1 MRWGLTVPLTGVPL
15 RDHRALV
22 AELASLGY
30 TDLWSAEVAGA
41 DAFTPLVLASEW
53 DQQLRL
59 GTAVVPVHTRGP
71 AALAMSAAALADLA
85 PGRFVLGIGA
95 SSETIVSGWNGIAYD
110 PPYARTRDVL
120 RFLRQ
125 AFAGEKVDGSFDS
138 FTISRFRLEKAPD
151 VEPAIM
157 LAALRPQMLRLA
169 AREADGAITNWL
181 SAEDVRKVRAELGPD
196 KELAARIFVCV
207 TEDAEMA
214 RNIGRF
220 LIATYLTVPGY
231 AAFHDW
237 LGRGAAMKE
246 MREAWAAGDRNA
258 AMAAI
263 PVALLDDLIVHGSA
277 AECRAHIDRYVEN
290 GLDTPIIAAL
300 PTGTDLIETARS
312 LSPR

>member
-1 MRWGLTVPLTGVPL
+1 
-15 RDHRALV
+15 
-22 AELASLGY
+22 
-30 TDLWSAEVAGA
+30 
-41 DAFTPLVLASEW
+41 
-53 DQQLRL
+53 
-59 GTAVVPVHTRGP
+59 
-71 AALAMSAAALADLA
+71 
-85 PGRFVLGIGA
+85 
-95 SSETIVSGWNGIAYD
+95 
-110 PPYARTRDVL
+110 VL

-151 VEPAIM
+151 VPPSIM

-181 SAEDVRKVRAELGPD
+181 SADDVRQVRVELGPG

-246 MREAWAAGDRNA
+246 MREAWSAGDRNA

-263 PVALLDDLIVHGSA
+263 PTDLVDALIVHGTPSQ
-277 AECRAHIDRYVEN
+277 CRAHINRYVAN
-290 GLDTPIIAAL
+290 GLDTPIIATL
-300 PTGTDLIETARS
+300 PTGTNLLETARS
-312 LSPR
+312 LSLG

>member
-1 MRWGLTVPLTGVPL
+1 MRWGLTVPLTGVPI
-15 RDHRALV
+15 RQHRALIS
-22 AELASLGY
+22 ELASLGY

-53 DQQLRL
+53 DDRLRL

-95 SSETIVSGWNGIAYD
+95 SSETIVTGWNGIAYD
-110 PPYARTRDVL
+110 PPLARTRDVL
-120 RFLRQ
+120 HFLRTSL
-125 AFAGEKVDGSFDS
+125 AGEKVDGEFDS
-138 FTISRFRLEKAPD
+138 FTIRRFRLEKAPD
-151 VEPAIM
+151 VPPPIM

-181 SAEDVRKVRAELGPD
+181 SAGDVRQVRAELGEG

-237 LGRGAAMKE
+237 LGRREAMKP
-246 MREAWAAGDRNA
+246 MRDAWAAGDKNA
-258 AMAAI
+258 AMAAV
-263 PVALLDDLIVHGSA
+263 PVSVIDDLIVHGTA
-277 AECRAHIDRYVEN
+277 AQCRAQIDQYVAN

-300 PTGTDLIETARS
+300 PTGTDLLDTARA
-312 LSPR
+312 LAP

>member
-15 RDHRALV
+15 RDHRDLV
-22 AELASLGY
+22 TELASLGY

-53 DQQLRL
+53 DDRLRL

-71 AALAMSAAALADLA
+71 AALAMSAATLADLA

-95 SSETIVSGWNGIAYD
+95 SSETIVTGWNGIAYD
-110 PPYARTRDVL
+110 PPLARTRDVL

-125 AFAGEKVDGSFDS
+125 AFAGERVDGEFDS
-138 FTISRFRLEKAPD
+138 FTIRRFRLEKAPD
-151 VEPAIM
+151 IAPSIM

-181 SAEDVRKVRAELGPD
+181 SAEDVRQVRAELGD
-196 KELAARIFVCV
+196 EKELAARIFVCV
-207 TEDAEMA
+207 TEDTEMA

-237 LGRGAAMKE
+237 LGRAESLKE
-246 MREAWAAGDRNA
+246 MHQAWAAGDRNA
-258 AMAAI
+258 AMAAVPESVI
-263 PVALLDDLIVHGSA
+263 DDLVIHGTPDD
-277 AECRAHIDRYVEN
+277 CRTKIQAYTDN
-290 GLDTPIIAAL
+290 GLTTPIIATL
-300 PTGTDLIETARS
+300 PTGTNLLDTARS
-312 LSPR
+312 LAR

>member
-1 MRWGLTVPLTGVPL
+1 
-15 RDHRALV
+15 
-22 AELASLGY
+22 
-30 TDLWSAEVAGA
+30 
-41 DAFTPLVLASEW
+41 
-53 DQQLRL
+53 
-59 GTAVVPVHTRGP
+59 VHTRGP

-95 SSETIVSGWNGIAYD
+95 SSETIVTGWNGIAYD

-138 FTISRFRLEKAPD
+138 FTINRFRLEKAPE
-151 VEPAIM
+151 VAPSIM

-169 AREADGAITNWL
+169 AREAGGAITNWL
-181 SAEDVRKVRAELGPD
+181 SAEDVGKVRAELGDD

-220 LIATYLTVPGY
+220 LVATYLTVPGY

-237 LGRGAAMKE
+237 LGRGPAMRQ

-263 PVALLDDLIVHGSA
+263 PVELLDDLIVHGSA
-277 AECRAHIDRYVEN
+277 AECRAHINRYVEN
-290 GLDTPIIAAL
+290 GLDTPIIATL
-300 PTGTDLIETARS
+300 PTGTNLLETARS
-312 LSPR
+312 LRPD